1 VSHIGKP
8 HGRIGEP
15 TPQHQAVEKVR
26 GRAVYVRD
34 MTLPGMLHGRVL
46 RSPHARARIVN
57 VDLSRALRVRGV
69 RTIITGADIPPATW
83 GPIAKDQTTLARGVV
98 RYAGEEVAAVAAAS
112 DDAAQ
117 EAIEAIRVDYEAE
130 RPVLD
135 PRQAVER
142 GCPRIHEDR
151 PNLARE
157 VAFSRGDVQA
167 GFAAADV
174 IYEATYELPYQY
186 HGYTEPMGTLASPD
200 SSGRLTLWAPTQSVF
215 YTRELVAEAI
225 GVPVSRVRVIQTVV
239 GGAFGGKIGEEN
251 NSAIAAL
258 LALKA
263 GRPVRLIN
271 DRPGDFAAARK
282 SLPAIITLKIGVTR
296 DGRLVAKE
304 MDVLADNGAYSGLAP
319 EQMVVT
325 AMRCDNLYRT
335 ENLSTRG
342 RLVYTNNQPSGTFRA
357 FGTQQA
363 QFAMDSHLAVL
374 ADMIDM
380 DLVELLRRNVIQ
392 AGDTSVHGW
401 VMNSCGLTDCIN
413 AAAREIG
420 WAEKYRAAPGAGRTR
435 RGVGIGIGIHVTAN
449 RQLADWDGATVA
461 LKMNEDGSVNLISG
475 EGDLGQGAS
484 TVLAELAAAE
494 LGVPFEDIV
503 VSQADTDVVPFA
515 FGSFASRTTLL
526 AGNATIRAARQ
537 VREKLLNMAAERLE
551 ISESDLDIADGWIF
565 VKGSSDIG
573 VTVAEACRAHLFR
586 AGGDGIYERASYD
599 APTVMYDPETLY
611 GNVAPAYSFAA
622 QAVEV
627 EVDTLTGVV
636 RLIRSV
642 VADDVGR
649 ALNPLAVEGQICG
662 AVAQGVGWALFEQMR
677 FEDGRLLTD
686 DFRDYT
692 MPVAEALPDL
702 ETVLVESI
710 EPNGPLGAKG
720 ASETAIVP
728 TAGAIANAVA
738 QAVGARVQCLPI
750 TGEKLLAAMLDAQT
764 AKAAEVT
771 DA

>member
-1 VSHIGKP
+1 MLQAGKSS
-8 HGRIGEP
+8 GRIGER

-34 MTLPGMLHGRVL
+34 MALPGMLHGRVV
-46 RSPHARARIVN
+46 RSPHARARIIN
-57 VDLSRALRVRGV
+57 LDLSRALRVPGV
-69 RTIITGADIPPATW
+69 RAIVTGADIPPGQW
-83 GPIAKDQTTLARGVV
+83 GPIVKDQTTLARDIV
-98 RYAGEEVAAVAAAS
+98 RYSGEEVAAVAAVS

-130 RPVLD
+130 PPLLD
-135 PRQAVER
+135 PRQALEPQCARV
-142 GCPRIHEDR
+142 HKDR
-151 PNLARE
+151 PNLVRE
-157 VAFSRGDVQA
+157 VSFSRGDIQA
-167 GFAAADV
+167 GFAAADAV
-174 IYEATYELPYQY
+174 YEATYEVPYQY

-215 YTRELVAEAI
+215 FTRELVAEAI
-225 GVPVSRVRVIQTVV
+225 GVPVSRVRVVQTVV

-263 GRPVRLIN
+263 GLPVRLIN

-282 SLPAIITLKIGVTR
+282 SIPEIITLKIGVTR

-319 EQMVVT
+319 EQMIVT

-357 FGTQQA
+357 FGTQQG
-363 QFAMDSHLAVL
+363 QFAMDSHLTVL
-374 ADMIDM
+374 AGMIDM
-380 DLVELLRRNVIQ
+380 DPVELLRRNVIQ
-392 AGDTSVHGW
+392 AGDTSIHGW

-413 AAAREIG
+413 TVAEEIG
-420 WAEKYRAAPGAGRTR
+420 WEKKYRAAPGNGRIR

-494 LGVPFEDIV
+494 LGVRFEDVV

-515 FGSFASRTTLL
+515 FGSYASRTTLL
-526 AGNATIRAARQ
+526 AGNATILAARL
-537 VREKLLNMAAERLE
+537 VREKLLNMAAQRIE
-551 ISESDLDIADGWIF
+551 ISKSDLDIADGWIF
-565 VKGSSDIG
+565 VKGSAEIG
-573 VTVAEACRAHLFR
+573 MTVAEACRAHLFR
-586 AGGDGIYERASYD
+586 AGGDAIYERATYD
-599 APTVMYDPETLY
+599 APTVMFDRKTLY

-627 EVDTLTGVV
+627 EVDTQTGIVT
-636 RLIRSV
+636 LIRSV

-662 AVAQGVGWALFEQMR
+662 AVAQGVGWALYENMR
-677 FEDGRLLTD
+677 FHEGRLLTD

-692 MPVAEALPDL
+692 MPVAKALPDL
-702 ETVLVESI
+702 QTVLVESS

-728 TAGAIANAVA
+728 VAGAIANAVA
-738 QAVGARVQCLPI
+738 HATGARMQSLPI
-750 TGEKLLAAMLDAQT
+750 TGEKLLAAMLGAQ
-764 AKAAEVT
+764 AGT
-771 DA
+771 DAEGTNA

>member
-1 VSHIGKP
+1 MLQAGKSS
-8 HGRIGEP
+8 GRIGER

-34 MTLPGMLHGRVL
+34 MALPGMLHGRVV
-46 RSPHARARIVN
+46 RSPYARARIIN
-57 VDLSRALRVRGV
+57 LDLSRALRVPGV
-69 RTIITGADIPPATW
+69 RAIVTGADIPPGNW
-83 GPIAKDQTTLARGVV
+83 GPIVKDQTTLARDIV
-98 RYAGEEVAAVAAAS
+98 RYCGEEVAAVAAVS

-117 EAIEAIRVDYEAE
+117 EAVEAIRVEYEAE
-130 RPVLD
+130 PPLLD
-135 PRQAVER
+135 PREALE
-142 GCPRIHEDR
+142 PRCARVHEDR
-151 PNLARE
+151 PNLVRE
-157 VAFSRGDVQA
+157 VSFSRGDIQA
-167 GFAAADV
+167 GFAAADAV
-174 IYEATYELPYQY
+174 YEATYEVPYQY

-215 YTRELVAEAI
+215 FTRELVAEAI
-225 GVPVSRVRVIQTVV
+225 GVPVSRVRVVQTVV

-251 NSAIAAL
+251 NSAITAL

-282 SLPAIITLKIGVTR
+282 SIPEIITLKIGVTR

-319 EQMVVT
+319 EQMIVT

-357 FGTQQA
+357 FGTQQG
-363 QFAMDSHLAVL
+363 QFAMDSHLTVL
-374 ADMIDM
+374 AGMIDM
-380 DLVELLRRNVIQ
+380 DPVELLRRNVIQ
-392 AGDTSVHGW
+392 AGDTSIHGW

-413 AAAREIG
+413 TVAKEIG
-420 WAEKYRAAPGAGRTR
+420 WEQKYRAAPGNGRTR

-494 LGVPFEDIV
+494 LGVRFEDVI

-515 FGSFASRTTLL
+515 FGSYASRTTLL
-526 AGNATIRAARQ
+526 AGNATILAARL
-537 VREKLLNMAAERLE
+537 VREKLLNMAAERIE

-565 VKGSSDIG
+565 VKGSAEIG
-573 VTVAEACRAHLFR
+573 MTVAEACRAHLFR
-586 AGGDGIYERASYD
+586 AGGDAIYERATYD
-599 APTVMYDPETLY
+599 APTVMFDRKTLY

-627 EVDTLTGVV
+627 EVDTQTGVV
-636 RLIRSV
+636 TLIRSV

-662 AVAQGVGWALFEQMR
+662 AVAQGVGWALYENMR
-677 FEDGRLLTD
+677 FDEGRLLTD

-692 MPVAEALPDL
+692 VPVAEALPDL
-702 ETVLVESI
+702 QTVLVESS

-728 TAGAIANAVA
+728 VAGAIANAVA
-738 QAVGARVQCLPI
+738 HATGARIQSLPI
-750 TGEKLLAAMLDAQT
+750 TGEKLLAAMLGAQ
-764 AKAAEVT
+764 AGT
-771 DA
+771 DAEGTNA

>member
-1 VSHIGKP
+1 M
-8 HGRIGEP
+8 
-15 TPQHQAVEKVR
+15 A
-26 GRAVYVRD
+26 
-34 MTLPGMLHGRVL
+34 LPGMLHGRVA
-46 RSPHARARIVN
+46 RSPHARARIIN
-57 VDLSRALRVRGV
+57 LDLSRALRVPGV
-69 RTIITGADIPPATW
+69 RAIVTGADIPLGKW
-83 GPIAKDQTTLARGVV
+83 GPIMKDQTTLARDIV
-98 RYAGEEVAAVAAAS
+98 RYSGEEVAAVAAVS

-117 EAIEAIRVDYEAE
+117 EAIEAIRVDYEVE
-130 RPVLD
+130 RPLLD
-135 PRQAVER
+135 PKGALEP
-142 GCPRIHEDR
+142 GCARVHEDR
-151 PNLARE
+151 PNLVRE
-157 VAFSRGDVQA
+157 VSFSRGDVQA
-167 GFAAADV
+167 GFAAADAV
-174 IYEATYELPYQY
+174 YEATYEVPYQY

-215 YTRELVAEAI
+215 FTRELVAEAI
-225 GVPVSRVRVIQTVV
+225 GVPVSRVRVVQTVV

-263 GRPVRLIN
+263 GQPVRLIN

-282 SLPAIITLKIGVTR
+282 SIPEIITLKIGVTR

-363 QFAMDSHLAVL
+363 QFAMDSHLTVL
-374 ADMIDM
+374 AGMIDM
-380 DLVELLRRNVIQ
+380 DPVELLRRNVIQ
-392 AGDTSVHGW
+392 AGDTSIHGW

-413 AAAREIG
+413 TVAKEIG
-420 WAEKYRAAPGAGRTR
+420 WEQKYRAAPGNGRTR

-494 LGVPFEDIV
+494 LGVRFEDVV

-515 FGSFASRTTLL
+515 FGSYASRTTLL
-526 AGNATIRAARQ
+526 AGNATILAARL
-537 VREKLLNMAAERLE
+537 VREKLLNMVAQRLE

-565 VKGSSDIG
+565 VKGSAEIG
-573 VTVAEACRAHLFR
+573 MTVGDACRAHLFR
-586 AGGDGIYERASYD
+586 AGGDAIYERATYD
-599 APTVMYDPETLY
+599 APTVMFDRKTLY

-627 EVDTLTGVV
+627 EVDTQTGVV
-636 RLIRSV
+636 TLIRSV

-662 AVAQGVGWALFEQMR
+662 AVAQGIGWALYENMR
-677 FEDGRLLTD
+677 FDEGRLLTD

-702 ETVLVESI
+702 QTVLVESS

-728 TAGAIANAVA
+728 AAGAIANAVA
-738 QAVGARVQCLPI
+738 HATGARIQSLPI
-750 TGEKLLAAMLDAQT
+750 TGEKLLAAMLGAQAGT
-764 AKAAEVT
+764 EAEGT
-771 DA
+771 NA

>member
-1 VSHIGKP
+1 MLQAGKSS
-8 HGRIGEP
+8 GRIGER

-34 MTLPGMLHGRVL
+34 MALPGMLHGRVV
-46 RSPHARARIVN
+46 RSTYARARIIN
-57 VDLSRALRVRGV
+57 LDLSRALRVPGV
-69 RTIITGADIPPATW
+69 RAIVTGADIPPGNW
-83 GPIAKDQTTLARGVV
+83 GPIMKDQTTLARGVV
-98 RYAGEEVAAVAAAS
+98 RYFGEEVAAVAAVS

-117 EAIEAIRVDYEAE
+117 EAVEAIRVEYEAE
-130 RPVLD
+130 RPLLD
-135 PRQAVER
+135 PRQALEP
-142 GCPRIHEDR
+142 GCARVHEDR
-151 PNLARE
+151 PNLVRE
-157 VAFSRGDVQA
+157 VSFSRGDIQA
-167 GFAAADV
+167 GFAAADAV
-174 IYEATYELPYQY
+174 YEATYEVPYQY

-215 YTRELVAEAI
+215 FTRELVAEAI
-225 GVPVSRVRVIQTVV
+225 GVPVSRVRVVQTVV

-251 NSAIAAL
+251 NSAITAL

-282 SLPAIITLKIGVTR
+282 SIPEIITLKIGVTR

-319 EQMVVT
+319 EQMIVT

-357 FGTQQA
+357 FGTQQG
-363 QFAMDSHLAVL
+363 QFAMDSHLTVL
-374 ADMIDM
+374 AGMIDM
-380 DLVELLRRNVIQ
+380 DPVELLRRNVIQ
-392 AGDTSVHGW
+392 AGDTSIHGW

-413 AAAREIG
+413 TVAKEIG
-420 WAEKYRAAPGAGRTR
+420 WEQKYRAAPGNGRTR

-494 LGVPFEDIV
+494 LGVRFEDVI

-515 FGSFASRTTLL
+515 FGSYASRTTLL
-526 AGNATIRAARQ
+526 AGNATILAARL
-537 VREKLLNMAAERLE
+537 VREKLLNMAAQRIE

-565 VKGSSDIG
+565 VKGSAEIG
-573 VTVAEACRAHLFR
+573 MTVAEACRAHLFR
-586 AGGDGIYERASYD
+586 AGGDAIYERATYD
-599 APTVMYDPETLY
+599 APTVMFDRKTLY

-627 EVDTLTGVV
+627 EVDTQTGVV
-636 RLIRSV
+636 TLIRSV

-662 AVAQGVGWALFEQMR
+662 AVAQGVGWALYENMR
-677 FEDGRLLTD
+677 FDEGRLLTD

-692 MPVAEALPDL
+692 VPVAEALPDL
-702 ETVLVESI
+702 QTVLVESS

-728 TAGAIANAVA
+728 VAGAIANAVA
-738 QAVGARVQCLPI
+738 HATGARIQSLPI
-750 TGEKLLAAMLDAQT
+750 TGEKVLAAMLGAQ
-764 AKAAEVT
+764 AGT
-771 DA
+771 DAEGTSA

>member
-1 VSHIGKP
+1 MVQAGKP
-8 HGRIGEP
+8 HGRIGER

-34 MTLPGMLHGRVL
+34 MILPGMLHGRVL
-46 RSPHARARIVN
+46 RSPHARAKIIN
-57 VDLSRALRVRGV
+57 IDLSQALRVPGV
-69 RTIITGADIPPATW
+69 RAIVTGADIPPGGW
-83 GPIAKDQTTLARGVV
+83 GPIEKDQTTLARGIV

-117 EAIEAIRVDYEAE
+117 EAIEAIRVEYEAE
-130 RPVLD
+130 RPLLD
-135 PRQAVER
+135 PRQALEP
-142 GCPRIHEDR
+142 GCARVHEDR
-151 PNLARE
+151 PNLVRE

-167 GFAAADV
+167 GFATADAV
-174 IYEATYELPYQY
+174 YEATYEVPYQY

-215 YTRELVAEAI
+215 FTRELVAEAI

-282 SLPAIITLKIGVTR
+282 SLPEIITLKIGVTR

-342 RLVYTNNQPSGTFRA
+342 QLVYTNNQPSGTFRA

-363 QFAMDSHLAVL
+363 QFAMDSHLTVL
-374 ADMIDM
+374 ASMIDM
-380 DLVELLRRNVIQ
+380 DPVELLRRNVIQ

-401 VMNSCGLTDCIN
+401 VMNSCALTDCIDTVTK
-413 AAAREIG
+413 EIG
-420 WAEKYRAAPGAGRTR
+420 WDEKYRAAPGNGRTR

-494 LGVPFEDIV
+494 LGVPFEDVV

-515 FGSFASRTTLL
+515 FGSYASRTTLL
-526 AGNATIRAARQ
+526 AGNATIRAARL

-565 VKGSSDIG
+565 VKGSSEIG
-573 VTVAEACRAHLFR
+573 MTVAEACRAHIFR
-586 AGGDGIYERASYD
+586 AGGDGIYERATYD
-599 APTVMYDPETLY
+599 APTVMYDRKTLY

-627 EVDTLTGVV
+627 EVDTQTGVV
-636 RLIRSV
+636 TLIRSV

-662 AVAQGVGWALFEQMR
+662 AVAQGVGWALYEHMR
-677 FEDGRLLTD
+677 FDEGRLLTD

-702 ETVLVESI
+702 QTVLVEST

-728 TAGAIANAVA
+728 AAGAIANAVA
-738 QAVGARVQCLPI
+738 HAVGVRMQSLPI
-750 TGEKLLAAMLDAQT
+750 TGEKLLAAMLGTQTRKDAEGKN
-764 AKAAEVT
+764 A
-771 DA
+771 

>member
-1 VSHIGKP
+1 MRAGKT
-8 HGRIGEP
+8 HGRVGAP
-15 TPQHQAVEKVR
+15 TPQHQAVDKVR

-34 MTLPGMLHGRVL
+34 MMLPGMLHGRVL
-46 RSPHARARIVN
+46 RSPHARAKIIN
-57 VDLSRALRVRGV
+57 VDFSSALGVPGV
-69 RTIITGADIPPATW
+69 RAIVTGADIPPDRW
-83 GPIAKDQTTLARGVV
+83 GPIVKDQTALARETV
-98 RYAGEEVAAVAAAS
+98 RYAGEEVAAVAAVS

-117 EAIEAIRVDYEAE
+117 KAIEAIRVEYEVE
-130 RPVLD
+130 CPLLD
-135 PRQAVER
+135 PRQATEP
-142 GCPRIHEDR
+142 GCPTVHEGR

-157 VAFSRGDVQA
+157 VAFTRGDVQA
-167 GFAAADV
+167 GFATADV
-174 IYEATYELPYQY
+174 VYEATYEVPYQY

-215 YTRELVAEAI
+215 YTRELVAEAV
-225 GVPVSRVRVIQTVV
+225 GLPVSRIRVIQTVV

-282 SLPAIITLKIGVTR
+282 SLPAIINLKMGVSR

-342 RLVYTNNQPSGTFRA
+342 RLVYTNNHPSGTFRA

-380 DLVELLRRNVIQ
+380 DPVELLRRNVIQ
-392 AGDTSVHGW
+392 AGDTSIHGW
-401 VMNSCGLTDCIN
+401 VMNSCGLTDCIDTV
-413 AAAREIG
+413 AREIG
-420 WAEKYRAAPGAGRTR
+420 WDEKYRAAPGTGGKR

-449 RQLADWDGATVA
+449 RQLANWDGATVA
-461 LKMNEDGSVNLISG
+461 LKMNEDGAVNLISG

-494 LGVPFEDIV
+494 LGVPFEDVV
-503 VSQADTDVVPFA
+503 VSQADTDVVPFS

-526 AGNATIRAARQ
+526 AGNATILAARL
-537 VREKLLNMAAERLE
+537 VREKLLKMAAERLE

-565 VKGSSDIG
+565 VKGSSEVGI
-573 VTVAEACRAHLFR
+573 TVAEACRAHIFR
-586 AGGDGIYERASYD
+586 AGGDDIYERATYD
-599 APTVMYDPETLY
+599 APTVMYDPKTLY

-627 EVDTLTGVV
+627 EVDTQTGVV
-636 RLIRSV
+636 TLIRSV

-662 AVAQGVGWALFEQMR
+662 AVAQGVGWALYENMR
-677 FEDGRLLTD
+677 FDEGRLLND
-686 DFRDYT
+686 DFREYT
-692 MPVAEALPDL
+692 MPVAEALPNL
-702 ETVLVESI
+702 QTVLVESI

-738 QAVGARVQCLPI
+738 RAVGARVQSLPI
-750 TGEKLLAAMLDAQT
+750 TGEKLLAAMLSVQT
-764 AKAAEVT
+764 AKTAEGEN
-771 DA
+771 A

>member
-1 VSHIGKP
+1 VVQAAKP
-8 HGRIGEP
+8 HGRIGER
-15 TPQHQAVEKVR
+15 TPQRQAVEKAQ

-34 MTLPGMLHGRVL
+34 MILPGMLYGRVL
-46 RSPHARARIVN
+46 RSPHARARIIN
-57 VDLSRALRVRGV
+57 IDLSRALSVPGV
-69 RTIITGADIPPATW
+69 RVIVTGADIPPGKW
-83 GPIAKDQTTLARGVV
+83 GPIVKDQTTLARGVV
-98 RYAGEEVAAVAAAS
+98 RYAGEEVAAVAAVS
-112 DDAAQ
+112 DDAAH
-117 EAIEAIRVDYEAE
+117 EAIEAIRVEYEVE
-130 RPVLD
+130 RPLLD
-135 PRQAVER
+135 PKQALEA
-142 GCPRIHEDR
+142 GCPRVHDDR
-151 PNLARE
+151 SNLARE

-167 GFAAADV
+167 GFAAADAV
-174 IYEATYELPYQY
+174 YEATYEVPYQY

-215 YTRELVAEAI
+215 FTRELVAEAV

-258 LALKA
+258 LAMKA
-263 GRPVRLIN
+263 GHPVRLIN

-282 SLPAIITLKIGVTR
+282 SLPEIITLKIGVTR
-296 DGRLVAKE
+296 DGRMVAKQ
-304 MDVLADNGAYSGLAP
+304 MYVLADNGAYSGLAP

-325 AMRCDNLYRT
+325 AMRCDNLYRI

-342 RLVYTNNQPSGTFRA
+342 LLVYTNNQPSGTFRA

-363 QFAMDSHLAVL
+363 QFAMDSHLTVL
-374 ADMIDM
+374 ANMIDM
-380 DLVELLRRNVIQ
+380 DPVELLRRNAIR

-401 VMNSCGLTDCIN
+401 EMNSCGLTDCIN
-413 AAAREIG
+413 TVATEIG
-420 WAEKYRAAPGAGRTR
+420 WDEKYRAAPGNGSTR
-435 RGVGIGIGIHVTAN
+435 RGVGIGIGIHVTGN

-494 LGVPFEDIV
+494 LGVCFEDVV

-515 FGSFASRTTLL
+515 FGSYASRTTLL
-526 AGNATIRAARQ
+526 AGNATIRAARM

-551 ISESDLDIADGWIF
+551 ISESDLDIAEGWIF
-565 VKGSSDIG
+565 VKGSATVG
-573 VTVAEACRAHLFR
+573 MTVAEACRAHIFR

-599 APTVMYDPETLY
+599 APTVMYDRKTLY

-627 EVDTLTGVV
+627 EVDTQTGVV
-636 RLIRSV
+636 TLIRSV

-662 AVAQGVGWALFEQMR
+662 AVAQGVGWALYEDMR
-677 FEDGRLLTD
+677 FDEGRLLTD
-686 DFRDYT
+686 DFRSYT
-692 MPVAEALPDL
+692 MPVAEAIPDL
-702 ETVLVESI
+702 QTVLVECI

-738 QAVGARVQCLPI
+738 HAVGVRIQSLPI
-750 TGEKLLAAMLDAQT
+750 TGEKLLDAMLGAQT
-764 AKAAEVT
+764 ANRAGGNNA
-771 DA
+771 

>member
-1 VSHIGKP
+1 MMLAGKP
-8 HGRIGEP
+8 CGRIGEP
-15 TPQHQAVEKVR
+15 TPQHQAVDKVR

-34 MTLPGMLHGRVL
+34 MMLPGMLHGRVL
-46 RSPHARARIVN
+46 RSPHARAKIIN
-57 VDLSRALRVRGV
+57 VDFSRALGVPGV
-69 RTIITGADIPPATW
+69 RAIVTGADIPPGRW
-83 GPIAKDQTTLARGVV
+83 GPIVKDQTTLARGVV
-98 RYAGEEVAAVAAAS
+98 RYAGEEVAAVAAVS

-117 EAIEAIRVDYEAE
+117 EAIEAIRVEYEVE
-130 RPVLD
+130 RPLLD
-135 PRQAVER
+135 PRQATEPGSPAV
-142 GCPRIHEDR
+142 HEGR

-157 VAFSRGDVQA
+157 VAFTRGDVQA

-174 IYEATYELPYQY
+174 VYEATYEVPYQY

-215 YTRELVAEAI
+215 YTRELVAEAV
-225 GVPVSRVRVIQTVV
+225 GLPVSRIRVIQTVV

-282 SLPAIITLKIGVTR
+282 SLPAIITLKMGVTR

-342 RLVYTNNQPSGTFRA
+342 RLVYTNNHPSGTFRA

-380 DLVELLRRNVIQ
+380 DLVELLRRNVVQ

-401 VMNSCGLTDCIN
+401 VMSSCGLTDCIDTV
-413 AAAREIG
+413 AREIG
-420 WAEKYRAAPGAGRTR
+420 WDEKRRAAPGTGRKR

-449 RQLADWDGATVA
+449 RQLANWDGATVA
-461 LKMNEDGSVNLISG
+461 LKMNEDGAVNLISG

-494 LGVPFEDIV
+494 LGVLFEDVV

-526 AGNATIRAARQ
+526 AGNATIRAARL

-551 ISESDLDIADGWIF
+551 ISESDLDIADGRIF
-565 VKGSSDIG
+565 VKGSSEIG
-573 VTVAEACRAHLFR
+573 MSVAEACRAHIFR
-586 AGGDGIYERASYD
+586 AGGDGIYERATYD
-599 APTVMYDPETLY
+599 ASTVMYDPDTLY

-627 EVDTLTGVV
+627 EVDTQTGVV
-636 RLIRSV
+636 ALIRSV

-662 AVAQGVGWALFEQMR
+662 AVAQGVGWALYENMR
-677 FEDGRLLTD
+677 FDEGRLLND

-702 ETVLVESI
+702 QTVLVESI

-738 QAVGARVQCLPI
+738 RAVEARVQSLPI
-750 TGEKLLAAMLDAQT
+750 TGEKLLAAMRSART
-764 AKAAEVT
+764 GMPAEGER
-771 DA
+771 A

>member
-1 VSHIGKP
+1 LQTGKP

-15 TPQHQAVEKVR
+15 TPQHQAVDKVR

-34 MTLPGMLHGRVL
+34 MTLPGMLHGRML
-46 RSPHARARIVN
+46 RSPHARAKIIDI
-57 VDLSRALRVRGV
+57 DLSHALRVPGV
-69 RTIITGADIPPATW
+69 RSIVTGADIPPGGW
-83 GPIAKDQTTLARGVV
+83 GPIEKDQTTLARGIV

-117 EAIEAIRVDYEAE
+117 EAIEAIRVEYEAE
-130 RPVLD
+130 DPLLD
-135 PRQAVER
+135 PRQALEP
-142 GCPRIHEDR
+142 GCARVHEDR
-151 PNLARE
+151 PNLVRE

-167 GFAAADV
+167 GFVAADAV
-174 IYEATYELPYQY
+174 YEATYEVPYQY

-215 YTRELVAEAI
+215 FTRELVAEAI

-282 SLPAIITLKIGVTR
+282 SLPGIITLKIGVTR

-363 QFAMDSHLAVL
+363 QFAMDSHLTVL
-374 ADMIDM
+374 ANMIDM
-380 DLVELLRRNVIQ
+380 DPVELLRRNVIQ

-413 AAAREIG
+413 TVAKEIG
-420 WAEKYRAAPGAGRTR
+420 WDEKYRAAPGSGTTR

-494 LGVPFEDIV
+494 LGVPFESV
-503 VSQADTDVVPFA
+503 VVAQADTDVVPFA
-515 FGSFASRTTLL
+515 FGAYASRTTLL
-526 AGNATIRAARQ
+526 AGNATIRAARLA
-537 VREKLLNMAAERLE
+537 REKLLNMAAERLE

-565 VKGSSDIG
+565 VKGSAEIG
-573 VTVAEACRAHLFR
+573 MTVAEACRAHIFR
-586 AGGDGIYERASYD
+586 AGGDGIYERATYD
-599 APTVMYDPETLY
+599 APTVMYDRKTLY

-627 EVDTLTGVV
+627 DVDTQTGVV
-636 RLIRSV
+636 TLIRSI

-662 AVAQGVGWALFEQMR
+662 AVAQGVGWALYEHMR
-677 FEDGRLLTD
+677 FDEGRLLTD

-702 ETVLVESI
+702 QTVLVEST
-710 EPNGPLGAKG
+710 EPNGPRGAKG

-728 TAGAIANAVA
+728 AAGAIANAVA
-738 QAVGARVQCLPI
+738 HAVGARIQSLPI
-750 TGEKLLAAMLDAQT
+750 TGEKLLAAMLGTRIGKDAEGNN
-764 AKAAEVT
+764 A
-771 DA
+771 

>member
-1 VSHIGKP
+1 MP
-8 HGRIGEP
+8 
-15 TPQHQAVEKVR
+15 
-26 GRAVYVRD
+26 
-34 MTLPGMLHGRVL
+34 
-46 RSPHARARIVN
+46 
-57 VDLSRALRVRGV
+57 GV
-69 RTIITGADIPPATW
+69 RSIVTGADIPPGGW
-83 GPIAKDQTTLARGVV
+83 GPIEKDQTTLARGIV

-117 EAIEAIRVDYEAE
+117 EAIEAIRVEYEAE
-130 RPVLD
+130 DPLLD
-135 PRQAVER
+135 PRQALEP
-142 GCPRIHEDR
+142 GCARVHEDR
-151 PNLARE
+151 PNLVRE

-167 GFAAADV
+167 GFAAADAV
-174 IYEATYELPYQY
+174 YEATYEVPYQY

-215 YTRELVAEAI
+215 FTRELVAEAI

-251 NSAIAAL
+251 NSAITAL

-282 SLPAIITLKIGVTR
+282 SLPEIITLKIGVTR

-363 QFAMDSHLAVL
+363 QFAMDSHLTVL
-374 ADMIDM
+374 ANMIDM
-380 DLVELLRRNVIQ
+380 DPVELLRRNVIQ

-413 AAAREIG
+413 TVAKEIG
-420 WAEKYRAAPGAGRTR
+420 WDEKYRAAPGNSTAR

-494 LGVPFEDIV
+494 LGVPFESVV

-515 FGSFASRTTLL
+515 FGSYASRTTLL
-526 AGNATIRAARQ
+526 AGNATIRASRL

-551 ISESDLDIADGWIF
+551 ISASDLDIADGWIF
-565 VKGSSDIG
+565 VKGSSEIG
-573 VTVAEACRAHLFR
+573 MTVAEACRAHIFR
-586 AGGDGIYERASYD
+586 AGGDGIYERATYD
-599 APTVMYDPETLY
+599 APTVMYDRKTLY

-627 EVDTLTGVV
+627 EVDTQTGVV
-636 RLIRSV
+636 TLIRSV

-662 AVAQGVGWALFEQMR
+662 AVAQGVGWALYEHMR
-677 FEDGRLLTD
+677 FDEGRLLTD

-702 ETVLVESI
+702 QTVLVEST

-728 TAGAIANAVA
+728 AAGAIANAVA
-738 QAVGARVQCLPI
+738 HAVGARIQSLPI
-750 TGEKLLAAMLDAQT
+750 TGEKLLAAMLGTRIGKDAEGNN
-764 AKAAEVT
+764 A
-771 DA
+771 

>member
-1 VSHIGKP
+1 MLQAGKSS
-8 HGRIGEP
+8 GRIGER

-34 MTLPGMLHGRVL
+34 MALPGMLHGRVL
-46 RSPHARARIVN
+46 RSTYARARIIN
-57 VDLSRALRVRGV
+57 LDLSRALRVPGV
-69 RTIITGADIPPATW
+69 RAIVTGADIPPGNW
-83 GPIAKDQTTLARGVV
+83 GPIVKDQTTLARDIV
-98 RYAGEEVAAVAAAS
+98 RYCGEEVAAVAAVS

-117 EAIEAIRVDYEAE
+117 EAVEAIRVEYEAE
-130 RPVLD
+130 PPLLD
-135 PRQAVER
+135 PREALE
-142 GCPRIHEDR
+142 PRCARVHEDR
-151 PNLARE
+151 PNLVRE
-157 VAFSRGDVQA
+157 VSFSRGDIQA
-167 GFAAADV
+167 GFAAADAV
-174 IYEATYELPYQY
+174 YEATYEVPYQY

-215 YTRELVAEAI
+215 FTRELVAEAI
-225 GVPVSRVRVIQTVV
+225 GVPVSRVRVVQTVV

-251 NSAIAAL
+251 NSAITAL

-282 SLPAIITLKIGVTR
+282 SIPEIITLKIGVTR

-319 EQMVVT
+319 EQMIVT

-357 FGTQQA
+357 FGTQQG
-363 QFAMDSHLAVL
+363 QFAMDSHLTVL
-374 ADMIDM
+374 AGMIDM
-380 DLVELLRRNVIQ
+380 DPVELLRRNVIQ
-392 AGDTSVHGW
+392 AGDTSIHGW

-413 AAAREIG
+413 TVAKEIG
-420 WAEKYRAAPGAGRTR
+420 WEQKYRAAPGNGRTR
-435 RGVGIGIGIHVTAN
+435 RGLGIGIGIHVTAN

-494 LGVPFEDIV
+494 LGVRFEDVI

-515 FGSFASRTTLL
+515 FGSYASRTTLL
-526 AGNATIRAARQ
+526 AGNATILAARL
-537 VREKLLNMAAERLE
+537 VREKLLNMAAQRIE

-565 VKGSSDIG
+565 VKGSAEIG
-573 VTVAEACRAHLFR
+573 MTVAEACRAHLFR
-586 AGGDGIYERASYD
+586 AGGDAIYERATYD
-599 APTVMYDPETLY
+599 APTVMFDRKTLY

-627 EVDTLTGVV
+627 EVDTQTGVV
-636 RLIRSV
+636 TLIRSV

-662 AVAQGVGWALFEQMR
+662 AVAQGVGWALYENMR
-677 FEDGRLLTD
+677 FDEGRLLTD

-702 ETVLVESI
+702 QTVLVESS

-728 TAGAIANAVA
+728 VAGAIANAVA
-738 QAVGARVQCLPI
+738 HATGARIQSLPI
-750 TGEKLLAAMLDAQT
+750 TGEKVLAAMLGAQ
-764 AKAAEVT
+764 AGT
-771 DA
+771 DAEGTSA

>member
-1 VSHIGKP
+1 
-8 HGRIGEP
+8 
-15 TPQHQAVEKVR
+15 
-26 GRAVYVRD
+26 
-34 MTLPGMLHGRVL
+34 M
-46 RSPHARARIVN
+46 
-57 VDLSRALRVRGV
+57 
-69 RTIITGADIPPATW
+69 
-83 GPIAKDQTTLARGVV
+83 KDQTTLARGVV
-98 RYAGEEVAAVAAAS
+98 RYFGEEVAAVAAVS

-117 EAIEAIRVDYEAE
+117 EAVEAIRVEYEAE
-130 RPVLD
+130 RPLLD
-135 PRQAVER
+135 PRQALEP
-142 GCPRIHEDR
+142 GCARVHEDR
-151 PNLARE
+151 PNLVRE
-157 VAFSRGDVQA
+157 VSFSRGDIQA
-167 GFAAADV
+167 GFAAADAV
-174 IYEATYELPYQY
+174 YEATYEVPYQY

-215 YTRELVAEAI
+215 FTRELVAEAI
-225 GVPVSRVRVIQTVV
+225 GVPVSRVRVVQTVV

-251 NSAIAAL
+251 NSAITAL

-282 SLPAIITLKIGVTR
+282 SIPEIITLKIGVTR

-304 MDVLADNGAYSGLAP
+304 MDVVADNGAYSGLAP
-319 EQMVVT
+319 EQMIVT

-357 FGTQQA
+357 FGTQQG
-363 QFAMDSHLAVL
+363 QFAMDSHLTVL
-374 ADMIDM
+374 AGMIDM
-380 DLVELLRRNVIQ
+380 DPVELLRRNVIQ
-392 AGDTSVHGW
+392 AGDTSIHGW

-413 AAAREIG
+413 TVAKEIG
-420 WAEKYRAAPGAGRTR
+420 WEQKYRAAPGNGRTR

-494 LGVPFEDIV
+494 LGVRFEDVI

-515 FGSFASRTTLL
+515 FGSYASRTTLL
-526 AGNATIRAARQ
+526 AGNATILAARL
-537 VREKLLNMAAERLE
+537 VREKLLNMAAQRIE

-565 VKGSSDIG
+565 VKGSAEIG
-573 VTVAEACRAHLFR
+573 MTVAEACRAHLFR
-586 AGGDGIYERASYD
+586 AGGDAIYERATYD
-599 APTVMYDPETLY
+599 APTVMFDRKTLY

-627 EVDTLTGVV
+627 EVDTQTGVV
-636 RLIRSV
+636 TLIRSV

-662 AVAQGVGWALFEQMR
+662 AVAQGVGWALYENMR
-677 FEDGRLLTD
+677 FDEGRLLTD

-702 ETVLVESI
+702 QTVLVESS

-728 TAGAIANAVA
+728 VAGAIANAVA
-738 QAVGARVQCLPI
+738 HATGARIQSLPI
-750 TGEKLLAAMLDAQT
+750 TGEKVLAAMLGAQ
-764 AKAAEVT
+764 AGT
-771 DA
+771 DAEGTSA

>member
-1 VSHIGKP
+1 MLQAGKSS
-8 HGRIGEP
+8 GRIGER

-34 MTLPGMLHGRVL
+34 MALPGMLHGRVV
-46 RSPHARARIVN
+46 RSPHARARIINLDV
-57 VDLSRALRVRGV
+57 SRALRVPGV
-69 RTIITGADIPPATW
+69 RAIVTGADIPPGNW
-83 GPIAKDQTTLARGVV
+83 GPIMKDQTTLARDVV
-98 RYAGEEVAAVAAAS
+98 RYCGEEVAAVAAVS

-117 EAIEAIRVDYEAE
+117 EAVEAIRVDYEAE
-130 RPVLD
+130 PPLLD
-135 PRQAVER
+135 PREALE
-142 GCPRIHEDR
+142 PRCARVHEDR
-151 PNLARE
+151 PNLVRE
-157 VAFSRGDVQA
+157 VSFSRGDIQA
-167 GFAAADV
+167 GFAAADAV
-174 IYEATYELPYQY
+174 YEATYEVPYQY

-215 YTRELVAEAI
+215 FTRELVAEAI
-225 GVPVSRVRVIQTVV
+225 GVPVSRVRVVQTVV

-263 GRPVRLIN
+263 GLPVRLIN

-282 SLPAIITLKIGVTR
+282 SIPEIITLKIGVTR

-319 EQMVVT
+319 EQMIVT

-357 FGTQQA
+357 FGTQQG
-363 QFAMDSHLAVL
+363 QFAMDSHLTVL
-374 ADMIDM
+374 AGMIDM
-380 DLVELLRRNVIQ
+380 DPVELLRRNVIQ
-392 AGDTSVHGW
+392 AGDTSIHGW

-413 AAAREIG
+413 TVAEEIG
-420 WAEKYRAAPGAGRTR
+420 WEKKYRAAPGNGSTR

-494 LGVPFEDIV
+494 LGVRFEDVV

-515 FGSFASRTTLL
+515 FGSYASRTTLL
-526 AGNATIRAARQ
+526 AGNATILAARL
-537 VREKLLNMAAERLE
+537 VREKLLNMAAQRIE
-551 ISESDLDIADGWIF
+551 ISKSDLDIADGWIF
-565 VKGSSDIG
+565 VKGSAEIG
-573 VTVAEACRAHLFR
+573 MTVAEACRAHLFR
-586 AGGDGIYERASYD
+586 AGGDAIYERATYD
-599 APTVMYDPETLY
+599 APTVMFDRKTLY

-627 EVDTLTGVV
+627 EVDTQTGVV
-636 RLIRSV
+636 TLIRSV

-662 AVAQGVGWALFEQMR
+662 AVAQGVGWALYENMR
-677 FEDGRLLTD
+677 FDEGRLLTD

-702 ETVLVESI
+702 QTMLVESS

-728 TAGAIANAVA
+728 VAGAIANAVA
-738 QAVGARVQCLPI
+738 HATGARMQSLPI
-750 TGEKLLAAMLDAQT
+750 TGEKLLAAMLGAQAGKDAEGT
-764 AKAAEVT
+764 SA
-771 DA
+771 